1 MNLSS
6 FGPALF
12 ATGLG
17 VLAGALFLLQRL
29 RVRHREVRVPTVL
42 FWREAVEESRAR
54 VFVRRFR
61 HPWAYALALAVAG
74 LLWLAAALPRS
85 DGDPGIEHLLVL
97 DGSAAM
103 LRGERFAEAALA
115 VQQRASELPRASTR
129 VVFAGSRPL
138 TLLAPGEEL
147 ALLRRRLEAVT
158 PEAAPSTLADAV
170 RAAAAVVAPGNRLVA
185 ELHGDGALDADW
197 KQALPADFLVQRVS
211 SPPETLDLAAS
222 ITAFGISESASGRW
236 DAVDLYL
243 RVEGAR
249 SALSMELDG
258 TPLLAEQAASA
269 VGVEYRV
276 RDVVARGETWSARL
290 EGSAGSADASASRV
304 LPARA
309 PLRVALSPRVPASAR
324 AALTADS
331 GVALVEE
338 RAEVVLRASGEEFG
352 LGLPALE
359 FVEPSEE
366 QAAFTVRGPSSLG
379 AEDEV
384 LALFERLGLREVDA
398 VTLAMVADRPIELR
412 FVEDGAGRSLEV
424 WDSLF
429 SADFDFAQTRAF
441 PLFLAAAVRWLAAA
455 PALRSDL
462 AAGAW
467 MPAEDAPLRAA
478 DGSFLDG
485 AGAAFRL
492 PRAGEW
498 TDAHGRLV
506 TAALLDPALLAAASS
521 ASYRDDASARS
532 SVTDPMPWIAL
543 LALGLLVSEW
553 ILFRR
558 GRIP

>member
-1 MNLSS
+1 
-6 FGPALF
+6 
-12 ATGLG
+12 
-17 VLAGALFLLQRL
+17 
-29 RVRHREVRVPTVL
+29 
-42 FWREAVEESRAR
+42 
-54 VFVRRFR
+54 
-61 HPWAYALALAVAG
+61 
-74 LLWLAAALPRS
+74 LWLAAALPRS